1 MTRKNEDKSTDYK
14 ISRYFVP
21 ASITASQTSKSR
33 RWRARRCKMHTPLT
47 YRTLFEEQER
57 TVLLENKS
65 RQTAANR
72 ATALRAFMRANG
84 LQMDDVV
91 GDELRMRHPEALE
104 RFMET
109 LRADGRSQRSIT
121 NTRCA
126 LRPWKEAVVE
136 YDTIRALEADQP
148 TPFARAIGGIMK
160 GHPTKR
166 VARLAGIPSDM
177 LYGWLQ
183 GKTPRVSSYKFI
195 LRLEAFFGLDPQSL
209 VQTSGIKLVGKR
221 REPVGGSPAP
231 IEYRDRTGR
240 LTRICYAVKPGP
252 GSPLRQQWKELME
265 YKTAAVAKYKRTK
278 RGRWRISPCPLTA
291 RTDANWWA
299 FLDGREVASAKMIW
313 SKTASFLGWL
323 RLSREAGGMQIPED
337 QVETIAWLAIPDFLE
352 RFMDWMMERAGVRN
366 QGQMQ
371 FLATIAS
378 LVRPRFGYLRQ
389 RPELQ
394 RTLPAQYQD
403 EQWEQLC
410 DRQFELVEQLVSAYH
425 GEIGVS
431 RNSFDPIRSVIDLP
445 QPMDAVADMVQRMRA
460 DRPVGKHARYEA
472 VWARNLV
479 LIKLLASNALRRRNL
494 AHLTWRADNTG
505 HLYQKED
512 RSWWIHIPRQ
522 QFKNTCG
529 AAGDFDYDSP
539 VHPSAWADIEKYLF
553 VHRKMMM
560 RGPTDLV
567 FLTLEDRRS
576 AGKNRPWL
584 EMSATVS
591 ALTNRY
597 LLRSPGIGPHAFRH
611 IVATSILK
619 ADGGDHKTAAKV
631 LNDRV
636 STVEKHYAGLRSA
649 DGAVRMA
656 ELLDGPFSRM

>member
-1 MTRKNEDKSTDYK
+1 
-14 ISRYFVP
+14 
-21 ASITASQTSKSR
+21 
-33 RWRARRCKMHTPLT
+33 MHTPLT
-47 YRTLFEEQER
+47 YKSLFEDQER
-57 TVLLENKS
+57 AVLLENRS

-72 ATALRAFMRANG
+72 ATALRGFMRANG
-84 LQMDDVV
+84 LRPDDVV

-104 RFMET
+104 RFMEV

-126 LRPWKEAVVE
+126 LRPWREAVVE
-136 YDTIRALEADQP
+136 YDTIRALEENQP
-148 TPFARAIGGIMK
+148 TPFARVIAGIMAD
-160 GHPTKR
+160 HPTKR
-166 VARLAGIPSDM
+166 VAKQAGVPSDM

-183 GKTPRVSSYKFI
+183 GKNPRVSSYKYI
-195 LRLEAFFGLDPQSL
+195 LRLETFFGLDPQSL
-209 VQTSGIKLVGKR
+209 VQISGIKLVGTK

-240 LTRICYAVKPGP
+240 LTRIFYAVKPGS

-265 YKTAAVAKYKRTK
+265 YKTAAVPKYKRTK
-278 RGRWRISPCPLTA
+278 RGKWRISPCPLTV

-299 FLDGREVASAKMIW
+299 FLDGREVASAKMMW

-337 QVETIAWLAIPDFLE
+337 QVETIAWLAVPDFLE
-352 RFMDWMMERAGVRN
+352 RFMNWMMERAGVRN

-431 RNSFDPIRSVIDLP
+431 RNSFDPIRNVIDLP
-445 QPMDAVADMVQRMRA
+445 QPMDAVADMIQRMRA
-460 DRPVGKHARYEA
+460 DRPVGKHPRYEA

-494 AHLTWRADNTG
+494 AHLTWRPDNTG

>member
-1 MTRKNEDKSTDYK
+1 MEIDKE
-14 ISRYFVP
+14 
-21 ASITASQTSKSR
+21 
-33 RWRARRCKMHTPLT
+33 M
-47 YRTLFEEQER
+47 
-57 TVLLENKS
+57 N
-65 RQTAANR
+65 
-72 ATALRAFMRANG
+72 
-84 LQMDDVV
+84 
-91 GDELRMRHPEALE
+91 EALE
-104 RFMET
+104 KIFMPYAHNRQRQLAATGERLVHYT
-109 LRADGRSQRSIT
+109 TADGTVKILRSKSLWLRNALVMHDFSEIQHGHNRLLHCLGADRRGERFA
-121 NTRCA
+121 NALNACA
-126 LRPWKEAVVE
+126 PNIAGE
-136 YDTIRALEADQP
+136 
-148 TPFARAIGGIMK
+148 
-160 GHPTKR
+160 
-166 VARLAGIPSDM
+166 VARLFDSFW
-177 LYGWLQ
+177 Y
-183 GKTPRVSSYKFI
+183 
-195 LRLEAFFGLDPQSL
+195 
-209 VQTSGIKLVGKR
+209 QT
-221 REPVGGSPAP
+221 
-231 IEYRDRTGR
+231 RTQTYIACLSEHDAAEDTHGR
-240 LTRICYAVKPGP
+240 LSMWRAFG
-252 GSPLRQQWKELME
+252 QQSIGIALVFK
-265 YKTAAVAKYKRTK
+265 V
-278 RGRWRISPCPLTA
+278 PP
-291 RTDANWWA
+291 
-299 FLDGREVASAKMIW
+299 
-313 SKTASFLGWL
+313 
-323 RLSREAGGMQIPED
+323 AGVGC
-337 QVETIAWLAIPDFLE
+337 
-352 RFMDWMMERAGVRN
+352 AGVRN

-403 EQWEQLC
+403 EQWEELC

-431 RNSFDPIRSVIDLP
+431 RNSFDPIRNVIDLP

-460 DRPVGKHARYEA
+460 DRPVGRHPRYEA